1 MLQYSK
7 LLRSRNQ
14 WRKKATGRGTE
25 ALEFRKIQKRHRGKI
40 AELKQRNR
48 ELEQLIANKKNG

>member
-7 LLRSRNQ
+7 ILRSRNE
-14 WRKKATGRGTE
+14 WRQKATGRATE
-25 ALEFRKIQKRHRGKI
+25 ALEFRKTQKRHQGKI
-40 AELKQRNR
+40 AALKRRNR

>member
-7 LLRSRNQ
+7 LLRSRDE

-25 ALEFRKIQKRHRGKI
+25 ALEFRKTQKRHRAKI
-40 AELKQRNR
+40 GALKRRNH
-48 ELEQLIANKKNG
+48 ELEKLIANKKNG